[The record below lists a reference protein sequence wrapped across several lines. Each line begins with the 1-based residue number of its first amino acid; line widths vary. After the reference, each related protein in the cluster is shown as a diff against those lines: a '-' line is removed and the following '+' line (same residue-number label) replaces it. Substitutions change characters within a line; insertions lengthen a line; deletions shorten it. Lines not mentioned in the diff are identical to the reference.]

1 MLGQVAAN
9 KPANSDMY
17 TTHLAEFVETF
28 TRVLGDPALPH
39 LFFVEGGAL
48 AVENAL
54 KIAFDWKSRRNE
66 AAGRSRELGTKVM
79 HLTRRSTAAAA
90 TRCR

>member
-1 MLGQVAAN
+1 MALLGKVAAG
-9 KPANSDMY
+9 KPANPDMY

-28 TRVLGDPALPH
+28 VRVLGNPALPH

-54 KIAFDWKSRRNE
+54 KTAFDSPSTWCSTAISGSSRHY
-66 AAGRSRELGTKVM
+66 ACSRACGGPECF
-79 HLTRRSTAAAA
+79 HTRR
-90 TRCR
+90 